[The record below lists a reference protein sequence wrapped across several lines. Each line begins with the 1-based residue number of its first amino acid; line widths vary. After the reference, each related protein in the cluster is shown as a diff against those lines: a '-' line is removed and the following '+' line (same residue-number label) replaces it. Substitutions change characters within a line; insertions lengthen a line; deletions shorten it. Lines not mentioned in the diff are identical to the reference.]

1 MIKISLVVGNP
12 KPASRTRRIGE
23 RLIERLFPPGSY
35 ELVVVDLADHADKLF
50 TWPCEEIAKL
60 NAAVASSQLAVFAS
74 PAYKATFTGLLKAFL
89 DRYPASGLRGVVA
102 IPLMTGADLGHSMG
116 PVSNLTPLLIELGAV
131 VPVRGLYFV
140 TAHMDQLNIFL
151 NKGADEVTESL
162 RAVASVA
169 PLLHSN
175 VDTPWRGRLR

>member
-23 RLIERLFPPGSY
+23 QLIERLFLRGSY
-35 ELVVVDLADHADKLF
+35 KLVVVDLADHSDNLF
-50 TWPCEEIAKL
+50 KWPCEELAQL
-60 NAAVASSQLAVFAS
+60 NAAVASSHVAVFAS
-74 PAYKATFTGLLKAFL
+74 PTYKATFTGLLKAFL

-102 IPLMTGADLGHSMG
+102 IPLMTGADIGHSMG

-140 TAHMDQLNIFL
+140 TAHMDQLDIFL
-151 NKGADEVTESL
+151 KKIAGEVAQSL
-162 RAVASVA
+162 QAVASVA
-169 PLLHSN
+169 SRLHFNTDSLGE
-175 VDTPWRGRLR
+175 DA

>member
-1 MIKISLVVGNP
+1 MIRISLVVGNP

-23 RLIERLFPPGSY
+23 ELVERLFPSGSY
-35 ELVVVDLADHADKLF
+35 ELVVVDLADYADNLF
-50 TWPCEEIAKL
+50 KWPSEELAKL
-60 NAAVASSQLAVFAS
+60 NAAVAASHVAVFAS
-74 PAYKATFTGLLKAFL
+74 PTYKATFTGLLKAFL

-102 IPLMTGADLGHSMG
+102 VPLMTGADLGHSMG

-140 TAHMDQLNIFL
+140 TAHMDQLDIFL
-151 NKGADEVTESL
+151 NKMAGEVAQSL

-169 PLLHSN
+169 S
-175 VDTPWRGRLR
+175 RLRFNTDSSGEDA